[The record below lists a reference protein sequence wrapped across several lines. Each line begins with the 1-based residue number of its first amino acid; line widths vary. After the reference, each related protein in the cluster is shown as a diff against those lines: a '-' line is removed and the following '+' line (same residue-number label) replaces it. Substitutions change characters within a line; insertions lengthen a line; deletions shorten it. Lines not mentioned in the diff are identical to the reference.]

1 MINHSNISSMDNS
14 GLRQRKLQ
22 KRKSSDGATSTDHN
36 HIEDVS
42 GENDFNSVF
51 NAFNNV
57 VGCLTMVVL
66 SFLFSRYLSQLHENE
81 LWFSEIMV
89 RILTFTCVIFFMSFS
104 LARKLKEKS
113 HSEQSKVST
122 IHISNNWSHHQPF
135 KKEFTIF
142 RKIIKQN
149 LGIQ

>member
-42 GENDFNSVF
+42 GEDDVISVF

-57 VGCLTMVVL
+57 VGCLTMVFL

-89 RILTFTCVIFFMSFS
+89 RIFTFTCVRFFMSFS
-104 LARKLKEKS
+104 LIRKLKEKS
-113 HSEQSKVST
+113 HSEQRKVST

>member
-1 MINHSNISSMDNS
+1 MDNS

-22 KRKSSDGATSTDHN
+22 KKKSLDGATSTDHN

-42 GENDFNSVF
+42 GENDVISVF

-89 RILTFTCVIFFMSFS
+89 RIFTFTCVRFFLKTSF
-104 LARKLKEKS
+104 KS
-113 HSEQSKVST
+113 F
-122 IHISNNWSHHQPF
+122 IISRF
-135 KKEFTIF
+135 D
-142 RKIIKQN
+142 
-149 LGIQ
+149 